1 MGHTLDQEPRI
12 VPTPHATFET
22 IGPLATLTFNRPEV
36 RNAMTWEMYQALF
49 DACEAVDASEEIRTL
64 ILKGAGGEAFV
75 SGTDIAQFQEFDSP
89 GDGIAYERR
98 LDEVMDRLERVA
110 KPTIAQIEGV
120 ATGGGCAIALAC
132 DLRYC
137 TPESRFGMPIARTLG
152 NCLSA
157 ANHARLVDLVGPARV
172 KELIF
177 TGRLIDAAEAAS
189 LGLVNRVIDG
199 SRLGQ
204 SVRETAA
211 AIAENAPL
219 TIMATKEIV
228 RRIQAS
234 RRLDP
239 DGARDLI
246 ELCYTSEDFAEGV
259 AAFLAKRPPKWK
271 GK

>member
-1 MGHTLDQEPRI
+1 MPIPHTI
-12 VPTPHATFET
+12 FET
-22 IGPLATLTFNRPEV
+22 VGPLATLTFNRPDV
-36 RNAMTWEMYQALF
+36 RNAMTWEMYQALV
-49 DACEAVDASEEIRTL
+49 DACDTVDASEAIRAL
-64 ILKGAGGEAFV
+64 ILRGAGGKAFV

-98 LDEVMDRLERVA
+98 LDEVLDRLERVT
-110 KPTIAQIEGV
+110 KPTIAQIQGV

-152 NCLSA
+152 NCLSV
-157 ANHARLVDLVGPARV
+157 ANHARLLDLMGPARV

-177 TGRLIDAAEAAS
+177 TGRLINAKEAAA
-189 LGLVNRVIDG
+189 LGLVNRVVAADQLD
-199 SRLGQ
+199 RA
-204 SVRETAA
+204 VREVAA

-228 RRIQAS
+228 RRIQA
-234 RRLDP
+234 RRRPDP
-239 DGARDLI
+239 ADGRDLI

-259 AAFLAKRPPKWK
+259 EAFLAKRPPKWK
-271 GK
+271 GR